1 MDELEVNN
9 SEFTLAQVRDWV
21 VAHMHP
27 EGRFHFFKFK
37 VYRPNS
43 LFYQRIALPL
53 LSMCTTGSIDV
64 EWAAKPYKNRMLT
77 KDRNCISDE
86 KGIVLFRG
94 GRYLKHLAKAKMELK
109 GTVHDTLNNRN

>member
-1 MDELEVNN
+1 MEELEVNN

-53 LSMCTTGSIDV
+53 LSMRTTGSIDV
-64 EWAAKPYKNRMLT
+64 ERAVKPFKNGMLT
-77 KDRNCISDE
+77 KDKNRLSDE
-86 KGIVLFRG
+86 KGIVVFRG
-94 GRYLKHLAKAKMELK
+94 G
-109 GTVHDTLNNRN
+109 

>member
-1 MDELEVNN
+1 MKFNN

-21 VAHMHP
+21 VAHRHL
-27 EGRFHFFKFK
+27 EGHFRFFK

-53 LSMCTTGSIDV
+53 LSMRTTGSIDV
-64 EWAAKPYKNRMLT
+64 ERAAKPYKNSMITR
-77 KDRNCISDE
+77 DRNRLSDE

-94 GRYLKHLAKAKMELK
+94 GRNLKHLAKAKMELK
-109 GTVHDTLNNRN
+109 GTVHDALNNRN